1 MNPVLQ
7 AISDRRSIRGYAPEQ
22 ITMGQRDAL
31 VKAALE
37 SPSAMDRQPW
47 HFSVVQDRA
56 LLSEINEAARAHA
69 MLDAASYAASRFS
82 DPAYDVFYG
91 APTVIFISLEKNA
104 PAIQQIDTGIAA
116 ENLALA
122 ATGLG
127 LGSVILGMPR
137 EAFLSEQGDAFRA
150 RLDFPAGYDFA
161 IAVAVGTGT
170 TTKPA
175 HAEKPGKVSI
185 IL

>member
-7 AISDRRSIRGYAPEQ
+7 AISDRRSIRGYAPVQ
-22 ITMGQRDAL
+22 ITRDQRDAL
-31 VKAALE
+31 IAAALQ

-56 LLSEINEAARAHA
+56 LLDEINEAARAHA

-82 DPAYDVFYG
+82 DPSYDVFYG

-104 PAIQQIDTGIAA
+104 PSIQQVDAGIAA
-116 ENLALA
+116 ENLSLA
-122 ATGLG
+122 ATSLG

-137 EAFLSEQGDAFRA
+137 EAFLSDQGDAFRA
-150 RLDFPAGYDFA
+150 RLDFPTGYDFA
-161 IAVAVGTGT
+161 IAVAVGIGT
-170 TTKPA
+170 VNKPA
-175 HAEKPGKVSI
+175 HAEKPGRVSI